1 VVSKFAYYPYRAAS
15 ELRNQTTLGINN
27 LLVSFD
33 SEIRLEPYMEMKRI
47 SESGH

>member
-1 VVSKFAYYPYRAAS
+1 MDIKLKANF
-15 ELRNQTTLGINN
+15 ETKTTLGFKW

-33 SEIRLEPYMEMKRI
+33 SEIRPEPDMEIVRI

>member
-1 VVSKFAYYPYRAAS
+1 MGLKANFEAG
-15 ELRNQTTLGINN
+15 TTLGINT

-33 SEIRLEPYMEMKRI
+33 SEIRFEADMEIMRI

>member
-1 VVSKFAYYPYRAAS
+1 MDIKLKANF
-15 ELRNQTTLGINN
+15 ETKTTLGINK

-33 SEIRLEPYMEMKRI
+33 SEIRLKPDMESVRI